1 MRVSGKVVDIGLKIW
16 CLGGVLECILGYRFF
31 REWNWELCLCFRRV
45 GVDGEKEEWLIMCIE
60 KEYYL
65 IVGVVEFGLI

>member
-45 GVDGEKEEWLIMCIE
+45 GVDGEKEE
-60 KEYYL
+60 
-65 IVGVVEFGLI
+65 